1 MVDEFVDRTVVVDT
15 AAAVVVVVVV
25 VNSVVVAAAAAAAIA
40 VKKEEG
46 RGIVAIDVVRVE
58 EWDIAAA
65 GTVEVEVDASLVPF
79 VEDMDS

>member
-1 MVDEFVDRTVVVDT
+1 MVVDT
-15 AAAVVVVVVV
+15 AAVVVSGAVVVVV
-25 VNSVVVAAAAAAAIA
+25 VNSVAAAAAAAAAAAIA

>member
-1 MVDEFVDRTVVVDT
+1 MVVDT
-15 AAAVVVVVVV
+15 AAVVVVGVVVVVV
-25 VNSVVVAAAAAAAIA
+25 VNSVAAAAAAAIA

>member
-1 MVDEFVDRTVVVDT
+1 MVVDT
-15 AAAVVVVVVV
+15 AAVVVVGVVVVVV
-25 VNSVVVAAAAAAAIA
+25 VNSVAAAAAAAAAAIA

>member
-1 MVDEFVDRTVVVDT
+1 VVVDT
-15 AAAVVVVVVV
+15 AAVVVVGVVVVVV
-25 VNSVVVAAAAAAAIA
+25 VNSVAAAAAAAIA

>member
-15 AAAVVVVVVV
+15 AVVVVVVVVV
-25 VNSVVVAAAAAAAIA
+25 VNSVVVAAAAAAIA

>member
-1 MVDEFVDRTVVVDT
+1 VDT
-15 AAAVVVVVVV
+15 AAVVVVGVVVVVV
-25 VNSVVVAAAAAAAIA
+25 VNSVAAAAAAAIA

>member
-1 MVDEFVDRTVVVDT
+1 VVVDT
-15 AAAVVVVVVV
+15 AAVVVVGVVVVVV
-25 VNSVVVAAAAAAAIA
+25 VNSVAAAAAAAAAAIA

>member
-1 MVDEFVDRTVVVDT
+1 MVVDT
-15 AAAVVVVVVV
+15 AAAVVVVVGVVVVVV
-25 VNSVVVAAAAAAAIA
+25 VNSAAAAAIA

>member
-1 MVDEFVDRTVVVDT
+1 MVVDT
-15 AAAVVVVVVV
+15 AAVVVSGAVVVVV
-25 VNSVVVAAAAAAAIA
+25 VNSVAAAAAAAAAAIA

>member
-1 MVDEFVDRTVVVDT
+1 MVDEFVDRTVVV
-15 AAAVVVVVVV
+15 AAAVVVVGVVVVVVVV
-25 VNSVVVAAAAAAAIA
+25 VNSVVVAAAAAIA
-40 VKKEEG
+40 VKKEDG

-79 VEDMDS
+79 V